1 MDHWKGKTLPYGREP
16 LGHTIDRK
24 YKMPNETNQENFKY
38 GLATEKNKYDV
49 KETIYSAEN
58 MPED

>member
-1 MDHWKGKTLPYGREP
+1 
-16 LGHTIDRK
+16 
-24 YKMPNETNQENFKY
+24 MPNETNQEKFKF